1 MGRNAHAT
9 DSNNNLNKNNNGQ
22 KENNLKLNELK
33 KGERGEIIRIDADK
47 TLRDRL
53 SSFGI
58 VRGELVTVVEHSLA
72 KQTIEIEIGTS
83 LVVLRANEAEKIEI
97 DKKGENNES

>member
-1 MGRNAHAT
+1 MPTLNNG
-9 DSNNNLNKNNNGQ
+9 NNLKKNNNGQ

-97 DKKGENNES
+97 DKKGEKNES